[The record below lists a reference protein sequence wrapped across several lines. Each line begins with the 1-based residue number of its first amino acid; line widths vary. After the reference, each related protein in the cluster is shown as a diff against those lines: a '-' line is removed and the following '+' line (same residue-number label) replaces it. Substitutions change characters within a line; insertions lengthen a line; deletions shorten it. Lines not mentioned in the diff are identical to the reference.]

1 MDEKELTN
9 EEVMQELLKLLKNN
23 GMQKESNGI
32 YELCAYVDSLQN
44 KLQDM
49 TEELSEVRL
58 QLKEIKEDTLINN
71 IKKTLSEAADRLEN
85 RCNEIKTQLFEVK
98 ESMKTKAHEIVNDFK
113 KKGKSA
119 LNKVSEFFGV
129 KEKLQK
135 IRDSVKE
142 GIAET
147 DKTIEKID
155 AFGAG
160 MREAN
165 QKIANT
171 FRTFAD
177 KPEVDYSKQDKKFSK
192 TEVAKKPWEW
202 QKKVYQ
208 SMVLRLDAAID
219 KVDNLSKDVEIS
231 RMEEHRSEQ
240 VPEKEFGN
248 ISYMPSMVAE
258 PGEYQYGGDAY
269 EDAVKEGKVSD
280 NVVVNQNKNVEK
292 SR

>member
-23 GMQKESNGI
+23 GMQKESNGV

-49 TEELSEVRL
+49 TEELSEVRF

-85 RCNEIKTQLFEVK
+85 RCNEIKMQLFEVK

-135 IRDSVKE
+135 MRDSVKE
-142 GIAET
+142 GIEET
-147 DKTIEKID
+147 NKTIEKID

-177 KPEVDYSKQDKKFSK
+177 KPEVDYSKQDKRFSK
-192 TEVAKKPWEW
+192 TEVVKKPWEW

-208 SMVLRLDAAID
+208 SMVLRLDAAMD

-231 RMEEHRSEQ
+231 RMEEHRAEQ
-240 VPEKEFGN
+240 KEEKGFGN
-248 ISYMPSMVAE
+248 VSYMPSMVAE
-258 PGEYQYGGDAY
+258 SGEYQYGGDAY
-269 EDAVKEGKVSD
+269 DAAVKDGKVSD
-280 NVVVNQNKNVEK
+280 TVVVNQNKNVEK
-292 SR
+292 CR